1 MLPIIIKILPII
13 ALFVA
18 GIVLVRTGL
27 LARGLADVLLRLVVV
42 IGLPAL
48 ILGSL
53 SRIQLTPSLALLP
66 ISAMLTIL
74 VTGPIA
80 WLIGRRLRLE
90 RATLGSFVVGAMIMN
105 LAFEYPFV
113 LLAWGHEGFAYLA
126 LLDFG
131 NGLLVL
137 TFVYALACWF
147 GGRAQDWQRVVR
159 SLLAFPPFWALL
171 AALGINAAGI
181 PIPVSG
187 LAALQWLG
195 AGLVLLV
202 PLALGMYFNPR
213 LIRSRALLAAIG
225 LRVGLGLCLG
235 GLWVS
240 LFDLQGLHRSIVM
253 LGTAAPVG
261 FNTLVYASLEGL
273 DREFAASMASVSLLL
288 ALVYLP
294 VFIYLLS

>member
-1 MLPIIIKILPII
+1 MLLIIVKILPILI
-13 ALFVA
+13 LFAA
-18 GIVLVRTGL
+18 GIVLVRSGL
-27 LARGLADVLLRLVVV
+27 LARALADALLRLVVV
-42 IGLPAL
+42 VGLPAL

-53 SRIQLTPSLALLP
+53 SRIELTPSLALIP
-66 ISAMLTIL
+66 VSAALTIL

-80 WLIGRRLRLE
+80 WGIGRWLRLE
-90 RATLGSFVVGAMIMN
+90 RTTLGSFVVGVMIMN

-147 GGRAQDWQRVVR
+147 GGRSQNWQRVLR

-181 PIPVSG
+181 KVPESA
-187 LAALQWLG
+187 LDALQWLG

-213 LIRSRALLAAIG
+213 LIRSRALPVAIG

-235 GLWVS
+235 GLWVT
-240 LFDLQGLHRSIVM
+240 LFDLEGLQRSIV
-253 LGTAAPVG
+253 LTGTAAPVG

-288 ALVYLP
+288 ALGYLP
-294 VFIYLLS
+294 VFMYLLN